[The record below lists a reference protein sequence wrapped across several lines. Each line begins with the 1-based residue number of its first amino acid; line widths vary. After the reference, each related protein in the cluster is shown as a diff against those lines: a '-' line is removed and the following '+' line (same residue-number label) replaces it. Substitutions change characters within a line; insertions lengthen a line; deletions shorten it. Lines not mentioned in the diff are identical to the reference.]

1 METQGLDDWSS
12 EKVQRGTETMLAV
25 VAATDAV
32 GIYKACKGLGTDE
45 DALIDILCNR
55 SKDQLK
61 RINEQYKANYQVSL
75 LELVQDECG
84 GDLRTFLVSVLSD
97 PTQNDAQWLFKA
109 MDGIGTTEKILS
121 EIIVNRTNDEL
132 ARIKTAYEAK
142 FDRPLIDAVNSET
155 SGNYRD
161 FLVACLQCKRSQ
173 ECDSSAAKSQAGTLH
188 DAVKPGS
195 CCRPPSFDVT
205 VFTSML
211 STMSIDQ
218 ARNRPCPCADIC
230 IPLCTV
236 ASMYTQH

>member
-12 EKVQRGTETMLAV
+12 EKVQRGTETMLAF
-25 VAATDAV
+25 VAATDAI

-121 EIIVNRTNDEL
+121 EIIVNRTNNEL
-132 ARIKTAYEAK
+132 TRIKAAYRRK
-142 FDRPLIDAVNSET
+142 YDQSLIDAVNSET
-155 SGNYRD
+155 SGSYRD
-161 FLVACLQCKRSQ
+161 FLVACLQCKRSTSEGQ
-173 ECDSSAAKSQAGTLH
+173 VDLAAEQVNALHKAGKDKS
-188 DAVKPGS
+188 
-195 CCRPPSFDVT
+195 
-205 VFTSML
+205 VFISVL
-211 STMSIDQ
+211 STSSIAQ
-218 ARNRPCPCADIC
+218 ARLRPTWNVFNASGAMSADS
-230 IPLCTV
+230 V
-236 ASMYTQH
+236 